1 MSHNVDILFR
11 GAVEVIPREQLRSK
25 LALGRPLR
33 IKAGFDPTAPD
44 IHLGH
49 TVLLTKLRQFQ
60 QLGHHV
66 IFLIGDFT
74 ARIGDPTGKNATRP
88 PLTAEQVALNAET
101 YREQAF
107 KILDPAR
114 TEVVFNS
121 SWLSELGTEGVI
133 RMASHYTVARMLER
147 DDFKK
152 RYSGEQPIAVHEFL
166 YPLFQGYDSVHLK
179 ADVEIGGT
187 DQKFN
192 LLMGRHLQAAYGVE
206 QQSVLTL
213 PLLEGLD
220 GVMKMSKSSGNYIG
234 ISEPPTSM
242 FGKLMSIS
250 DRLMWR
256 YFELLSLRSSKDLGI
271 LEESVLAGANPRDIK
286 IELGI
291 ELVGRFH
298 GTQAAESARQEFMS
312 RFSRKERPENIRQLP
327 ITVATC
333 KISLPNLITDAGLQ
347 KTTSDARRVIAQG
360 GLKLD
365 GHKVTDVA
373 LSISVPGRYQI
384 EIGKREVVILDVS
397 LA

>member
-365 GHKVTDVA
+365 GHKVTDVGLA
-373 LSISVPGRYQI
+373 ISVPGRYQI
-384 EIGKREVVILDVS
+384 EIGKRVVVILDVS